1 MHKIKTLTIEEV
13 IKIHDDI
20 LNSSG
25 GLAGLSLHKSL
36 EAALNRAEN
45 YSFYEDVNDLFEI
58 ASIYCI
64 AIAQGHLFNDGNK
77 RTAFSVMYNFL
88 EINGY
93 ELEAKSEVIVDIM
106 LKVAEKKLTKIELSK
121 WIQKNVLALNIIKK

>member
-1 MHKIKTLTIEEV
+1 MHKIKALTIDEV

-20 LNSSG
+20 LNNSG
-25 GLAGLSLHKSL
+25 GLAGIALDKSL
-36 EAALNRAEN
+36 GAALSRAEN
-45 YSFYEDVNDLFEI
+45 YSFYEDINDLFEI

-88 EINGY
+88 EINGF
-93 ELEAKSEVIVDIM
+93 ELDAKSEVIVDIM
-106 LKVAEKKLTKIELSK
+106 LKVAEKKLTKKELSK
-121 WIQKNVLALNIIKK
+121 WIKENVLS

>member
-1 MHKIKTLTIEEV
+1 MHKIKALTIEEV

-20 LNSSG
+20 LNNSG
-25 GLAGLSLHKSL
+25 GLVGISLDKSL

-77 RTAFSVMYNFL
+77 RTAFAVMYNFL

-93 ELEAKSEVIVDIM
+93 ELNAKSEVIVDIM
-106 LKVAEKKLTKIELSK
+106 LKIAEKKLTKKELSK
-121 WIQKNVLALNIIKK
+121 WIKESVLS

>member
-1 MHKIKTLTIEEV
+1 MHNIKTLTTGEV

-20 LNSSG
+20 LDNSG
-25 GLAGLSLHKSL
+25 GLAGISLDKSL

-45 YSFYEDVNDLFEI
+45 YSFYEDINDLFEI

-77 RTAFSVMYNFL
+77 RTAFSVVYNFL

-93 ELEAKSEVIVDIM
+93 ELDAKSEDIVEIM
-106 LKVAEKKLTKIELSK
+106 LEVAEKKLTKKELSK
-121 WIQKNVLALNIIKK
+121 WIKQNTLTKINL